1 MNKNTEQ
8 RDPSIRI
15 TYTTETNRLHHYV
28 MCIEVYHPGG
38 ITEACE
44 LATSTHGY
52 LHKRIEKLED
62 DLSNMTEVKN
72 RLLSQL
78 NEIREFLK

>member
-8 RDPSIRI
+8 KDPSIRI

-28 MCIEVYHPGG
+28 MCVEVYHPGG
-38 ITEACE
+38 ITEACK
-44 LATSTHGY
+44 LVTSTHGY